1 MSSMKADEGSNEL
14 SHLQEN
20 NVLKPCP
27 WCGTTLGC
35 YAKKYSLGVPYYKF
49 IHSTER
55 CNIVAETD
63 WCRSKEQCN
72 KMWNERMCVS

>member
-1 MSSMKADEGSNEL
+1 MEDKVSYIDENSN
-14 SHLQEN
+14 
-20 NVLKPCP
+20 LKPCP

-55 CNIVAETD
+55 CNIASETD
-63 WCRSKEQCN
+63 WCRSKEECN
-72 KMWNERMCVS
+72 GMWNDRVIGFS